1 MPASHYCPEEH
12 VLLQPGFSSEETSG
26 SGSAF
31 LPQMSLCL
39 VWSLL
44 PSLKGM
50 QTESLTVLF
59 SASVEGDV
67 LRSYTSQA
75 SFLKFILDIVLHTS
89 LQVFLSSVI
98 LATETIWVFL
108 LKNLNMGRSAGLAT
122 MSCCL
127 CLCECFHNL

>member
-1 MPASHYCPEEH
+1 M
-12 VLLQPGFSSEETSG
+12 
-26 SGSAF
+26 
-31 LPQMSLCL
+31 
-39 VWSLL
+39 
-44 PSLKGM
+44 
-50 QTESLTVLF
+50 LF

-67 LRSYTSQA
+67 LRSYTSQD

-122 MSCCL
+122 MNCCL
-127 CLCECFHNL
+127 RHTMCFHNL